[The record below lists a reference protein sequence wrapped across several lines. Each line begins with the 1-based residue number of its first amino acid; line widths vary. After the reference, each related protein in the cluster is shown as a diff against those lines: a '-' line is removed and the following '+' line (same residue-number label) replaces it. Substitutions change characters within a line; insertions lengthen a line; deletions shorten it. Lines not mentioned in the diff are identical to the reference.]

1 MPDWNPASYASFS
14 GLRLRPA
21 LDLLAQV
28 PEGLPDGPVL
38 DLGCGSGPA
47 GPGLKARFP
56 DRQLHGLDNSPAM
69 LAEAQAT
76 GVYDRLVQADLA
88 DWNPEVPP
96 ALIFS
101 NAVLQWVAG
110 HDVLMPRL
118 AGRLAPGGVLAVQM
132 PGQHDAPSH
141 ALSRATARALFPD
154 RFASEA
160 PSPVGAPDLY
170 WRLLASFGAVTAWE
184 TTYTQHLAAAAQG
197 HPVRAF
203 TESTL
208 LRPILARLDAAEQ
221 ARYLAAYD
229 TVLAN
234 AYPALPDGSVLFPFR
249 RVFFVLQVTDGS
261 A

>member
-1 MPDWNPASYASFS
+1 MPDWNPASYARFA

-28 PEGLPDGPVL
+28 PDSLPDGAVL
-38 DLGCGSGPA
+38 DLGCGNGPA
-47 GPGLKARFP
+47 GPALKARFP
-56 DRQLHGLDNSPAM
+56 ARRLDGLDSSPAM
-69 LAEAQAT
+69 LAEALAT
-76 GVYDRLVQADLA
+76 GAYDGLVQADLG
-88 DWNPEVPP
+88 DWRPEMPP

-101 NAVLQWVAG
+101 NAVLHWVAG
-110 HDVLMPRL
+110 HDVVMPRL
-118 AGRLAPGGVLAVQM
+118 AGWLAPGGVLTVQM
-132 PGQHDAPSH
+132 PGQHAGPSH
-141 ALSRATARALFPD
+141 ALSRATARQLFPD
-154 RFASEA
+154 RFAPDT
-160 PSPVGAPDLY
+160 PSPVASPDHY
-170 WRLLASFGAVTAWE
+170 WRLLAGFGAVTAWE
-184 TTYTQHLAAAAQG
+184 TTYLQHLAAAPQG

-229 TVLAN
+229 AALAD

-249 RVFFVLQVTDGS
+249 RVFFVLQAAHGC